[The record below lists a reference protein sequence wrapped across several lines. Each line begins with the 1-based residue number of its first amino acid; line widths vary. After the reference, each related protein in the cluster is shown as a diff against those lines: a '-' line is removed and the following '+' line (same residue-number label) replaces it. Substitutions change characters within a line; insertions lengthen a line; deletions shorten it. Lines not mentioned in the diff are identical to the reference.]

1 MKKERELILEYSL
14 SYLSRLEFDFMLL
27 NVILQSPRSPVP
39 QTTSDGIDDINLLA
53 VPRRHTDK
61 RLPSLSRGRGEYSM
75 SGRRNEVF
83 KDPEESGQ

>member
-14 SYLSRLEFDFMLL
+14 SYLSGLEFDFMLL
-27 NVILQSPRSPVP
+27 YVILQSPRSPVP

>member
-27 NVILQSPRSPVP
+27 HVILQSPRSPVP

>member
-27 NVILQSPRSPVP
+27 HVILQSPRSPVP
-39 QTTSDGIDDINLLA
+39 QTTLDGIDDINLSA

-75 SGRRNEVF
+75 YGRRNEVF

>member
-27 NVILQSPRSPVP
+27 HVILQSPRSPVP

-75 SGRRNEVF
+75 SGQRNEVF